1 MKHFNYPRNLL
12 HVPNVPN
19 VRWRQAA
26 KKKDKAGDGA
36 EAEKPKP
43 VAFGCEAG
51 HHSSG
56 RAELPDLAGTVRQDC
71 NWYVCADC
79 HGKKG
84 EKQWQCMLQADSN
97 LGFCH
102 VLPCFASWLVI
113 NANKLK
119 YKKLRSSCKLD
130 TATH

>member
-1 MKHFNYPRNLL
+1 MKHFNYPRNLMFQL
-12 HVPNVPN
+12 FLESWHG
-19 VRWRQAA
+19 QAA

-51 HHSSG
+51 HSIRPSY
-56 RAELPDLAGTVRQDC
+56 RTYGTGPCQPCQDC
-71 NWYVCADC
+71 NWYVCVDC

-97 LGFCH
+97 GFCH
-102 VLPCFASWLVI
+102 VLPCFASWLV
-113 NANKLK
+113 
-119 YKKLRSSCKLD
+119 
-130 TATH
+130 